1 MMKLLAGKVAFI
13 TGASRGI
20 GKAIALAFA
29 EQGADI
35 VFTATKDS
43 DAVKSVINEMLEL
56 GAKVKFIPYD
66 VSSLKET
73 EIAVNNALSEFG
85 KIDVLVNNAGITKDN
100 LLMRMSEADWDNVI
114 NTNLKS
120 VFNHC
125 KVIIPAMMKQRSGS
139 IINISSVVG
148 ISGNMGQ
155 TNYAAAKAGI
165 IGFTKAMS
173 KEVGSR
179 NIRCNAIAPGFIGT
193 EMTDKLPEDLKNNWI
208 QKISLRR
215 IGTTQDVANSAL
227 FLASDLSSYITGQ
240 VLVCDGGMQG

>member
-1 MMKLLAGKVAFI
+1 MKLLVGKVAFI

-20 GKAIALAFA
+20 GKNIALAFA

-35 VFTATKDS
+35 VFTATKES
-43 DAVKSVINEMLEL
+43 DAVKSAIVEMQAL
-56 GAKVKFIPYD
+56 GAKVKFLPYN
-66 VSSLKET
+66 VSSLSET
-73 EIAVNNALSEFG
+73 EIAINNALSEFG

-100 LLMRMSEADWDNVI
+100 LLMRMTEADWDNVI

-125 KVIIPAMMKQRSGS
+125 KVMIPVMMKQRSGS

-165 IGFTKAMS
+165 IGFTKALS
-173 KEVGSR
+173 KEAGSR

-193 EMTDKLPEDLKNNWI
+193 EMTDKLPEDLKNNWT